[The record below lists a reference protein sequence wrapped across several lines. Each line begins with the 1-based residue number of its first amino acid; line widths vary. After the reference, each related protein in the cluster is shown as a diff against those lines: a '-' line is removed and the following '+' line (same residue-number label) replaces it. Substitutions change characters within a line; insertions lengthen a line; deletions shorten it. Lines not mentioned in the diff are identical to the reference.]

1 MSTQNNKSMNLEG
14 NAFGFDISKIVGL
27 DEEPQITQHHAIY
40 PGIDPVHAFKSQSYA
55 GKVVLITGA
64 SRGLGAEIALHY
76 ARAGAALALAARSAS
91 VLAETQK
98 RVQEAAPGARV
109 LTLPLDVSLPAQV
122 SEAVEKTVHE
132 FGRLDVAVANAG
144 VMRAFGIS
152 LADVDPDAWWRTL
165 EVNLRGVF
173 NVAKYAVPHLQK
185 SGGYFVAMSSAAAQ
199 LRLPTNSDYAVSKIA
214 LNRLLEIIPIE
225 YPAVKTFAVHPG
237 NVQTD
242 MADDTGLPKEMF
254 IDPPAL
260 VAAALLRLTGGTADW
275 LSGRY
280 ISALWDLDELERD
293 WKVRVLEKS
302 ALVNKLHLPA
312 Q

>member
-1 MSTQNNKSMNLEG
+1 MSTQSKSVNLEG
-14 NAFGFDISKIVGL
+14 IFGFAISKIVGV
-27 DEEPQITQHHAIY
+27 DEEPQITLHHAIY
-40 PGIDPVHAFKSQSYA
+40 PGIDPSHAFKSQSYA
-55 GKVVLITGA
+55 GKVVLVTGA
-64 SRGLGAEIALHY
+64 SRGLGAELALHY
-76 ARAGAALALAARSAS
+76 ARAGATLAIAARSAS
-91 VLAETQK
+91 ALAETQK
-98 RVQEAAPGARV
+98 RVEEASPGARV
-109 LTLPLDVSLPAQV
+109 LALPSDVVLPAQV
-122 SEAVEKTVHE
+122 SEAVERVVHE
-132 FGRLDVAVANAG
+132 FGKLDVVVANAG
-144 VMRAFGIS
+144 VTRAYGIR
-152 LADVDPDAWWRTL
+152 LADVDPEAWWRTL
-165 EVNLRGVF
+165 KVNLRGVF
-173 NVAKYAVPHLQK
+173 NVVKYTAAHLQR

-199 LRLPTNSDYAVSKIA
+199 LRLPTNSDYVVSKIA

-237 NVQTD
+237 LVQTD

-254 IDPPAL
+254 VDPPAL